1 MTAKY
6 NANYFQKL
14 FKIIYLLSA
23 RNYKIQKLRI
33 QTNMLKYEINK
44 KKWESIFLIWPH
56 YFLNVVRLH

>member
-33 QTNMLKYEINK
+33 KTNMLKYELK
-44 KKWESIFLIWPH
+44 KKIGNPFFLFGPIIS
-56 YFLNVVRLH
+56 